1 MLFLMEKIKHIS
13 IQQYESDEENM
24 KRTQIFFSKSEK
36 KMPLVFDRDCTESVD
51 CLGVDGHFHNIDSSH
66 PRTCVTLQLCHLW
79 FLSSV
84 FYSFL
89 STGLLPP

>member
-51 CLGVDGHFHNIDSSH
+51 CLG
-66 PRTCVTLQLCHLW
+66 
-79 FLSSV
+79 
-84 FYSFL
+84 
-89 STGLLPP
+89 